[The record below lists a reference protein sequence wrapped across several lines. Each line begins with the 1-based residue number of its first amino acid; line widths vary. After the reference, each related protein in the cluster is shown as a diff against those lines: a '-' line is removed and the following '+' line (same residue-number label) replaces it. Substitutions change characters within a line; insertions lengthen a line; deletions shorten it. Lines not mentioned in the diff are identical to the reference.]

1 MLFCGERFQMINH
14 LAITHKHNAVIR
26 AATDGVTDLEW
37 EHGCRSIQLSYKQE
51 LIAYQYVKSLGYDVL
66 TKEEWSEYMN
76 SLDPDIVTSNKFVST
91 RVIKDKWDGARD
103 VY

>member
-1 MLFCGERFQMINH
+1 MIH
-14 LAITHKHNAVIR
+14 HTAITHNHTAVIR
-26 AATDGVTDLEW
+26 SAADGITDLEW

-51 LIAYQYVKSLGYDVL
+51 LIAYQYVKSLGYKVL
-66 TKEEWSEYMN
+66 TKQEWSEYMN

>member
-1 MLFCGERFQMINH
+1 MLH
-14 LAITHKHNAVIR
+14 HTAITHQHTAVIR

-103 VY
+103 IY